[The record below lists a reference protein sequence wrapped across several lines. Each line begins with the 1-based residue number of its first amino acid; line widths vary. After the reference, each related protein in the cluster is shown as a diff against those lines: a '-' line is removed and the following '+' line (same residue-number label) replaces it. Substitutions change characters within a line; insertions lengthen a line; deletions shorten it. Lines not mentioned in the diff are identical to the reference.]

1 VTPRD
6 SAAGPR
12 HWARLNE
19 FTFVPGMRLLFWVAH
34 VLGRC
39 AFRVV
44 LYPVL
49 LWYVLTKPTARA
61 SSSNYLRRLAVFA
74 GPARIKPGAAAVLR
88 HFASFAESLLDKML
102 LWSGLF
108 RTDLVEIHG
117 SEKIA
122 APIEKKRGALL
133 ICCHL
138 GNLELCRVVSKQ
150 AGLKLTVLIHTKHTK
165 RFNWLLAQLNR
176 ESQRNLMQ
184 VTEISPATA
193 IRLSEK
199 IARGEFIAIAGDRIP
214 VSARP
219 RVAFASFLGELA
231 PFPVGPYILAN
242 LLQCPVYLL
251 FSVRTAGV
259 WEIHFELLRDCIRLP
274 QKGRDEAL
282 AQLVAEYARHLENF
296 CLRAPL
302 QWFNFYDF
310 WRLPATDTVDALR

>member
-1 VTPRD
+1 MRGEPVG
-6 SAAGPR
+6 GPR

-19 FTFVPGMRLLFWVAH
+19 ITFVGGTRLLFWVGR

-49 LWYVLTKPTARA
+49 LWYFLTRPTARD
-61 SSSNYLRRLAVFA
+61 SSKRYLRRLAAFA
-74 GPARIKPGAAAVLR
+74 GPLRITPGAITVLR
-88 HFASFAESLLDKML
+88 HFASFAETLLDKML

-108 RTDLVEIHG
+108 STDLVEVHG

-122 APIEKKRGALL
+122 APIRKKRGALL

-138 GNLELCRVVSKQ
+138 GNLELCRLASKQ
-150 AGLKLTVLIHTKHTK
+150 AGLKLTVLIHTKHSR

-176 ESQRNLMQ
+176 ESQLNLMQ

-193 IRLSEK
+193 VRLSEK

-219 RVAFASFLGELA
+219 RVALASFLGEPA
-231 PFPVGPYILAN
+231 PFPVGPYILAS

-251 FSVRTAGV
+251 FSVRTAGA
-259 WEIHFELLRDCIRLP
+259 WEIHFELLRDSIRLP

-282 AQLVAEYARHLENF
+282 AQLVAEYARRLENF

-310 WRLPATDTVDALR
+310 WRLPAMDKVDGLR